1 MQRIYLNDNWYFTK
15 NYTEDLLNPEADL
28 SELEKVRIPHNV
40 CELPYSNFDEMSL
53 QQLCGYRR
61 SLIVED
67 AWRSG
72 HLLLTFEGAAHE
84 GLCEW
89 TSGSEAL
96 WWIYSFLGGHSSV
109 SCRRQ

>member
-53 QQLCGYRR
+53 QQL
-61 SLIVED
+61 
-67 AWRSG
+67 
-72 HLLLTFEGAAHE
+72 
-84 GLCEW
+84 
-89 TSGSEAL
+89 
-96 WWIYSFLGGHSSV
+96 
-109 SCRRQ
+109 